1 MNYINVGLELK
12 STHIYEMPE
21 FILTCRHRHFDVFQI
36 QNFANLKIDVL
47 YKQNLI
53 VG

>member
-21 FILTCRHRHFDVFQI
+21 FILTCKHRCKD
-36 QNFANLKIDVL
+36 
-47 YKQNLI
+47 I
-53 VG
+53 VTLMYFKS